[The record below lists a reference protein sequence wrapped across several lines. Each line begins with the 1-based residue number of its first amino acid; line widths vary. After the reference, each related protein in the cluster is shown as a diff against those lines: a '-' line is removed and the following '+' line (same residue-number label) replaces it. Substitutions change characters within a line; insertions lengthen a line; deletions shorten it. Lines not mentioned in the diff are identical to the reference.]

1 MILKGNSSLMAT
13 IAMSILLA
21 IACGSISAQKKT
33 SIKGK
38 IEGAAGLQVM
48 LEKVNGDNSTSPV
61 GKAECDAQ
69 GNFKLENEPPLV
81 EGIYIFKIGAKQFM
95 TIIGPEDRNIE
106 YKGNIAD
113 IDRFQYEASGSTTAQ
128 VYAET
133 LKKVV
138 NQQMGFDE
146 LKKIIETTPN
156 AIVAM
161 QLALQGIG
169 PSAETMPILNA
180 AYERVKK
187 EKAGHELNQLYAG
200 VMAQF
205 EQQLAQQRA
214 AEKIQVGQPAP
225 DISLQDPN
233 GKTYNLSD
241 LKGKVVLLD
250 FWAAWC
256 GPCRRANPKV
266 VELYHKYNTK
276 GFTVFSVSLDGVDE
290 STRSRLSGDQAQLKV
305 QIDGQ
310 RQKWVDAIAKDQLVW
325 PYHVSDL
332 KKWDCAPAREYGVKG
347 IPRTFLIDR
356 SGNIAAI
363 NPRDLESVIVS
374 ALEN

>member
-1 MILKGNSSLMAT
+1 MKVNQSSAILVIFSLA
-13 IAMSILLA
+13 A
-21 IACGSISAQKKT
+21 IFAGACGSIAAQKKT
-33 SIKGK
+33 VIKGN
-38 IEGAAGLQVM
+38 IEGAGNLQVM
-48 LEKVNGDNSTSPV
+48 LEKVNGDNSTLPI
-61 GKAECDAQ
+61 GKTECNAN
-69 GNFKLENEPPLV
+69 GEFTLENEPPLA

-95 TIIGPEDRNIE
+95 TVIDQKDRNIQ
-106 YKGNIAD
+106 YTGKLAD
-113 IDRFQYEASGSTTAQ
+113 IDRFQYSVTGSETANTY
-128 VYAET
+128 VET
-133 LKKVV
+133 LKKVI
-138 NQQMGFDE
+138 NQQMPFDE
-146 LKKIIETTPN
+146 LKKTIETTPN
-156 AIVAM
+156 AIVGM

-169 PSAETMPILNA
+169 PSAETMPILQA

-225 DISLQDPN
+225 EIVLNDPN
-233 GKTYNLSD
+233 GKTYKLSD

-266 VELYHKYNTK
+266 VELYNKYKDK
-276 GFTVFSVSLDGVDE
+276 GFTVYSVSLDGVDE
-290 STRSRLSGDQAQLKV
+290 STRNRLASDEAQLKV

-310 RQKWVDAIAKDQLVW
+310 RQKWIDAIEKDQLGW

-332 KKWDCAPAREYGVKG
+332 KKWDCAPAREYGVRG
-347 IPRTFLIDR
+347 IPRTYLIDR
-356 SGNIAAI
+356 NGNIAFI
-363 NPRDLESVIVS
+363 NPRE
-374 ALEN
+374 LENAILQSL